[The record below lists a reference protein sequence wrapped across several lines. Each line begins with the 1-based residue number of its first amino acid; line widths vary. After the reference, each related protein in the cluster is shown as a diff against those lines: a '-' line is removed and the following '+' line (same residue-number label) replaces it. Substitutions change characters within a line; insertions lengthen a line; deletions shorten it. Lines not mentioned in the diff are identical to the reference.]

1 MVKKKTASV
10 KLKWRSRSSRGK
22 VEVKILTTETDME
35 AASSRNQPTRG
46 ILERNTARA
55 LCGQCLPG
63 IFVFYIALHSRNWK
77 SKNRSWM
84 KLIQRLPHPTC
95 IEKGH
100 STGHLLK
107 LISATRLLSYPTVH
121 CERRKGFIQASS

>member
-46 ILERNTARA
+46 ILEGILRELCVYNGHARSYELKPEYKNTGEEDTTDA
-55 LCGQCLPG
+55 
-63 IFVFYIALHSRNWK
+63 H
-77 SKNRSWM
+77 
-84 KLIQRLPHPTC
+84 
-95 IEKGH
+95 
-100 STGHLLK
+100 
-107 LISATRLLSYPTVH
+107 
-121 CERRKGFIQASS
+121 